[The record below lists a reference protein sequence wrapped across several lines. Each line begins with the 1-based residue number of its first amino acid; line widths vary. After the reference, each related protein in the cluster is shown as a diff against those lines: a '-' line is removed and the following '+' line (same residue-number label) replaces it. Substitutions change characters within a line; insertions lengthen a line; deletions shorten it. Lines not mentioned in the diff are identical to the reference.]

1 MHSRIRNILL
11 LLAITAV
18 SASETQEFKQLALE
32 RRGRS
37 LKETPTQ
44 SPIIPHK
51 EDKPKP
57 APKPASH
64 PPPAPKVETKKL
76 PAPKPAP
83 KPVPAPAPTS
93 SESSSSSSS
102 SGSSSSSSSSSKSNS
117 NKGAHSVGHHSG
129 PSPNIKDKSSTHGDA
144 KTPLLILIGAA
155 ASTLIIA
162 GYTKA
167 RRRAPVVK
175 EHPLKGSLGRR
186 MKLFGELAGKKKKGG
201 TLDGSLEDDMSYKS
215 ADDYGIAI
223 V

>member
-1 MHSRIRNILL
+1 MHCRIRNVLL

-18 SASETQEFKQLALE
+18 SASKSHELKQLSLKRQA
-32 RRGRS
+32 RS
-37 LKETPTQ
+37 LEETPTQ

-57 APKPASH
+57 APKPANH
-64 PPPAPKVETKKL
+64 PPPATKVETKKP
-76 PAPKPAP
+76 PAPKPSP
-83 KPVPAPAPTS
+83 KHAPAPAPTT
-93 SESSSSSSS
+93 SESSSSSS
-102 SGSSSSSSSSSKSNS
+102 SGSSSSSSGSSSSTNG

-144 KTPLLILIGAA
+144 KTPLLLLIGAA
-155 ASTLIIA
+155 ASTLIVA

-167 RRRAPVVK
+167 RRRAKVVK
-175 EHPLKGSLGRR
+175 EHPLKGSIGRR
-186 MKLFGELAGKKKKGG
+186 MKLFGELAGKKKGG
-201 TLDGSLEDDMSYKS
+201 TLGGSLEDEEMSYKS